1 MSNQNPEKNTDL
13 IWQTRMRTLTE
24 RQKGI
29 KIAAIIDE
37 ALYRYYTIERGLKVP
52 EWRMVKD
59 ADWWLEYLDK
69 IGIDRRNL

>member
-1 MSNQNPEKNTDL
+1 
-13 IWQTRMRTLTE
+13 LTE